1 MHFFVH
7 TNPHL
12 LTTGLS
18 ATSAPRAVSKFE
30 MPAMSPTMTVGGIA
44 SWKKRGG
51 DSFTAGNML
60 LEIVCPRQFSTSFL
74 QVVLKGGLM
83 GEGAARGE
91 LGDLSSGAKVGTSC
105 LALPAP
111 PAADVE
117 K

>member
-1 MHFFVH
+1 MH

-18 ATSAPRAVSKFE
+18 ATSTPRAISKLE
-30 MPAMSPTMTVGGIA
+30 MPTMSLIMTEGGITL
-44 SWKKRGG
+44 WKKRGG
-51 DSFTAGNML
+51 DSFTAGDML
-60 LEIVCPRQFSTSFL
+60 LEIVCSRQFSTLFL
-74 QVVLKGGLM
+74 QVVLKGGLT

-91 LGDLSSGAKVGTSC
+91 LGDLSSGTKVSTSC